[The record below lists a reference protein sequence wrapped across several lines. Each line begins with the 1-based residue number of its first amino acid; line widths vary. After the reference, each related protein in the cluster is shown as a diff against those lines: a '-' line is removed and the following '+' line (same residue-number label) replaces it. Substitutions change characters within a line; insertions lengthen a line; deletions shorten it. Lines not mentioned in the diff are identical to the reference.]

1 MDINEK
7 LKRAYRKYEENF
19 STGIK
24 LGDVAKDYEVG
35 KTKIIGIVESNNIEK
50 DHILLLNLRNVYSL
64 NLSKWKDDVVLSGG
78 NDIQHLKNMQMV
90 TFYQCMAQEL
100 YKIKYPTMITSYNL
114 WTVVVALIHFVIF
127 GWKREEEI
135 LFEFIK
141 RNFGSSLLKS
151 NTTSEKHVWFLL
163 SLYLEYRNKTIE
175 RVNEKKSFVSA
186 LFKKKKTENALDYEL
201 GIYEDVL
208 KKWNISNLEKI
219 EELINKMIEYHSEL
233 VSKIGQL
240 GEFTNFQYGFYPY
253 EILFLMHIRKSK
265 GLPNPTQFNSFLMN
279 TVEAKLTF
287 KDFEPY
293 PEFDPLVRIVDD
305 FYKKNYSDYIP
316 NKVDKL
322 FE

>member
-1 MDINEK
+1 MDINDK
-7 LKRAYRKYEENF
+7 LKRAYRKYEKNY
-19 STGIK
+19 STEIT
-24 LGDVAKDYEVG
+24 LEDRREYYEQS
-35 KTKIIGIVESNNIEK
+35 KNKIIGIVENHNVER
-50 DHILLLNLRNVYSL
+50 DHILLLNLHGVYSL
-64 NLSKWKDDVVLSGG
+64 SLSKWKDDVLLNRG
-78 NDIQHLKNMQMV
+78 NDIEHLKKMQMV
-90 TFYQCMAQEL
+90 TFYRCMAQEL
-100 YKIKYPTMITSYNL
+100 YKTRYPNMITGYSL

-127 GWKREEEI
+127 GWKQEEEI

-141 RNFGSSLLKS
+141 RNFGTSLLKS
-151 NTTSEKHVWFLL
+151 NTPDKHVWFLI

-175 RVNEKKSFVSA
+175 GVNEKKSFVSA
-186 LFKKKKTENALDYEL
+186 LFKKKKTENVADYEL

-208 KKWNISNLEKI
+208 KKWNTNNLEKI

-233 VSKIGQL
+233 VSKLGQL
-240 GEFTNFQYGFYPY
+240 GEFMNFQYGFYPY
-253 EILFLMHIRKSK
+253 EILFLMHVRKSK

-293 PEFDPLVRIVDD
+293 PEFDPLVCVVDN

-316 NKVDKL
+316 NKFDKL